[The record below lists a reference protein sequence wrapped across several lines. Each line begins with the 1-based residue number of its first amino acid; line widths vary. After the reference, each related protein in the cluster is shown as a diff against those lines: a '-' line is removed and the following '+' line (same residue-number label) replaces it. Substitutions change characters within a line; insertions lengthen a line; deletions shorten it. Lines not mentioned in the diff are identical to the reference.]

1 MVFEEENFCTL
12 IGEDENFQELGFL
25 WLLLFLKLM
34 IYFLSLISTM
44 RRIYVLGIEF
54 MLLELGKALL
64 CP

>member
-1 MVFEEENFCTL
+1 MVCEEETFCKL
-12 IGEDENFQELGFL
+12 IGEDEIFQELGFL
-25 WLLLFLKLM
+25 WILLFLKLM
-34 IYFLSLISTM
+34 IYFLSMISTM